1 MAFSTYKTTRAV
13 VQDYAIVYQEMDFVQ
28 PLTFNLST
36 YFREDLLAFLQ
47 DGVVDNSEYAICENL
62 IAPILKEVWKSYRQ
76 RFLLWS
82 HESFRYDNVLAGVP
96 DYILAARSPL
106 GKVVMGQPYLLIV
119 EAKQDN
125 FDEGWGQCIAAMIA
139 AQKLNQDESQTV
151 FGIVSNGDIWEFGN
165 LTSDKFTKNRI
176 VYLLQDLDH
185 LFTAV
190 NAIFAACE
198 KQAISYSNPSPDP

>member
-13 VQDYAIVYQEMDFVQ
+13 VQDYKIVYQEADFIH
-28 PLTFNLST
+28 PLSFNLSN

-62 IAPILKEVWKSYRQ
+62 IVPILKEIWKSYRQ
-76 RFLLWS
+76 HFLLWS
-82 HESFRYDNVLAGVP
+82 HESFRYDNVLVGVP

-106 GKVVMGQPYLLIV
+106 GKVIMGQPYLLIV

-139 AQKLNQDESQTV
+139 AQKLDQDGSQTV
-151 FGIVSNGDIWEFGN
+151 FGIVFNGNVWEFGR
-165 LTSDKFTKNRI
+165 LVSDSFTKNRT
-176 VYLLQDLDH
+176 VYLLQDLEN
-185 LFTAV
+185 LFAAV
-190 NAIFAACE
+190 NAIFSDCE
-198 KQAISYSNPSPDP
+198 KQILASVS